1 MATRAGEAV
10 PAHASGPAM
19 NSGPASAHPAQC
31 PAHPLLGRTLCR
43 VGGCRTTVHGGT
55 GGVCWHCF
63 TRLRGHGLSGQQIAG
78 SAELPP
84 LPPRP
89 SGCAVPGCQRMAP
102 APRSTLCEPHRRRFR
117 RQPGA
122 SLEQFLA
129 DPRLRPLPALGP
141 CQVAACSRRAESEH
155 GYCPTHYVRW
165 RTTITTDPDT
175 DQRHWQLTQP
185 AVSEG
190 GQISLRGLPPVVV
203 LEVLFGVQQ
212 RVRGGAKILDVTL
225 RTVCNTL
232 RREQVPQVAACPAQ
246 RVPGKPA
253 RALLAALGCHVR
265 RALTDPGH
273 ERAGDSW
280 DLALFGHRG
289 RLSFTG
295 ISQPWLTQSAKVWA
309 GEELP
314 RHRGGGASNVRTKVN
329 ALARLA
335 ESLRI
340 RADHGL
346 VPERLGRPDIEAF
359 LNRLAYLESTG
370 TISRYHRNTICR
382 GARAA
387 LAGIRALGL
396 TRPGRVAAG
405 LPGDFALGR
414 DDIPAEAHRGEPGRD
429 LPTEIMAVLCANLD
443 SLQRDQQ
450 GAAVLVYDNAKA
462 DRLGR
467 RLPISEATAAVIT
480 AQQAR
485 VRQRFPD
492 TPAGEPKLLP
502 SPRRNPDGR
511 RAISIAMLG
520 DRHREWADKLGPLRS
535 RDGAEFD
542 ASRIVPYAYRHT
554 FAQRHADAGVGIDV
568 LAELIDHRNLNVT
581 RGYYRVGEDWRRAAV
596 DTVTAMSFDRHGNR
610 IWREAA
616 SLLNSEH
623 ARYAIGA
630 VAVPYGRCTEP
641 SNVQAGGGACPVR
654 FRCAGCDHFRTDVS
668 YLPDLTGYLDDLLR
682 TRERLAAAID
692 GVDEWARADATPS
705 QQEITRIR
713 ALITRIDGDL
723 DQASDTER
731 AAIDEAVT
739 VMRRHRAVS
748 LGMPA
753 IRGITPDIVPEATA

>member
-1 MATRAGEAV
+1 M
-10 PAHASGPAM
+10 
-19 NSGPASAHPAQC
+19 
-31 PAHPLLGRTLCR
+31 
-43 VGGCRTTVHGGT
+43 
-55 GGVCWHCF
+55 
-63 TRLRGHGLSGQQIAG
+63 
-78 SAELPP
+78 
-84 LPPRP
+84 
-89 SGCAVPGCQRMAP
+89 
-102 APRSTLCEPHRRRFR
+102 
-117 RQPGA
+117 
-122 SLEQFLA
+122 
-129 DPRLRPLPALGP
+129 
-141 CQVAACSRRAESEH
+141 
-155 GYCPTHYVRW
+155 
-165 RTTITTDPDT
+165 
-175 DQRHWQLTQP
+175 
-185 AVSEG
+185 
-190 GQISLRGLPPVVV
+190 
-203 LEVLFGVQQ
+203 
-212 RVRGGAKILDVTL
+212 
-225 RTVCNTL
+225 
-232 RREQVPQVAACPAQ
+232 PQVAACPAQ

-289 RLSFTG
+289 RLSFTR

-443 SLQRDQQ
+443 SLHPAEVRTATQLGIDTGRRPEDILHLPLDWLQRDQQ

-492 TPAGEPKLLP
+492 TPAGELKLLP

-713 ALITRIDGDL
+713 RLIGRIDGDL
-723 DQASDTER
+723 GQASDTER
-731 AAIDEAVT
+731 AVIDEAVT
-739 VMRRHRAVS
+739 VMRRHRAAF
-748 LGMPA
+748 LGMPSTRA
-753 IRGITPDIVPEATA
+753 TAPDVCPEATA

>member
-63 TRLRGHGLSGQQIAG
+63 TRLRGHGLRGQQIAG

-89 SGCAVPGCQRMAP
+89 SGCAVPDCQRMAP

-175 DQRHWQLTQP
+175 DQRHWQLTHP

-190 GQISLRGLPPVVV
+190 GQISLRALPPVVV
-203 LEVLFGVQQ
+203 L
-212 RVRGGAKILDVTL
+212 
-225 RTVCNTL
+225 
-232 RREQVPQVAACPAQ
+232 
-246 RVPGKPA
+246 
-253 RALLAALGCHVR
+253 
-265 RALTDPGH
+265 
-273 ERAGDSW
+273 
-280 DLALFGHRG
+280 
-289 RLSFTG
+289 
-295 ISQPWLTQSAKVWA
+295 
-309 GEELP
+309 EELP

-396 TRPGRVAAG
+396 TRPGRV
-405 LPGDFALGR
+405 
-414 DDIPAEAHRGEPGRD
+414 
-429 LPTEIMAVLCANLD
+429 
-443 SLQRDQQ
+443 
-450 GAAVLVYDNAKA
+450 
-462 DRLGR
+462 
-467 RLPISEATAAVIT
+467 
-480 AQQAR
+480 
-485 VRQRFPD
+485 
-492 TPAGEPKLLP
+492 
-502 SPRRNPDGR
+502 SPR
-511 RAISIAMLG
+511 
-520 DRHREWADKLGPLRS
+520 
-535 RDGAEFD
+535 
-542 ASRIVPYAYRHT
+542 
-554 FAQRHADAGVGIDV
+554 
-568 LAELIDHRNLNVT
+568 
-581 RGYYRVGEDWRRAAV
+581 
-596 DTVTAMSFDRHGNR
+596 
-610 IWREAA
+610 
-616 SLLNSEH
+616 
-623 ARYAIGA
+623 AR
-630 VAVPYGRCTEP
+630 
-641 SNVQAGGGACPVR
+641 
-654 FRCAGCDHFRTDVS
+654 
-668 YLPDLTGYLDDLLR
+668 
-682 TRERLAAAID
+682 
-692 GVDEWARADATPS
+692 
-705 QQEITRIR
+705 
-713 ALITRIDGDL
+713 
-723 DQASDTER
+723 
-731 AAIDEAVT
+731 
-739 VMRRHRAVS
+739 
-748 LGMPA
+748 
-753 IRGITPDIVPEATA
+753 